1 MIIEYLCKNYDAS
14 EKLKTVI
21 DKKVQK
27 LDKFFDDDTRIKI
40 GLKKGKRSIRFGVD
54 GTSRQ
59 HRFARGS
66 YERKHVQQYRPC
78 YTQARKTDNPSP

>member
-1 MIIEYLCKNYDAS
+1 MTIEYLCKNYDAS

-40 GLKKGKRSIRFGVD
+40 GLKKGQHSQRKRSIRFGVD

-66 YERKHVQQYRPC
+66 YERKHV
-78 YTQARKTDNPSP
+78 

>member
-1 MIIEYLCKNYDAS
+1 MTIEYLCKNYDAS

-40 GLKKGKRSIRFGVD
+40 GLKKGNTRSAKDQFVLELTVLLDNTVLRAEV
-54 GTSRQ
+54 TS
-59 HRFARGS
+59 
-66 YERKHVQQYRPC
+66 ENM
-78 YTQARKTDNPSP
+78 YTDLPA